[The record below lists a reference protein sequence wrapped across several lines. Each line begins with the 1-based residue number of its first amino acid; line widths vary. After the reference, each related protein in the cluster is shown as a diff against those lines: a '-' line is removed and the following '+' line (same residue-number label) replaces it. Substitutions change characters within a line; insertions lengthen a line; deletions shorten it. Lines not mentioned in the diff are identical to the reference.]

1 MTENEETI
9 VDKLQKIDLTKLKR
23 VTFEEIMAK
32 KPKIFGDD
40 SFDFSIGDLSG
51 ALEVPDFET
60 KVGFGD
66 MYVLDTKPL
75 IYTFSN
81 AYGQLRRFCKKNNL
95 KSGSKITYL
104 KKFIPEGKTSFD
116 TQYLFEEAK
125 KMEK

>member
-66 MYVLDTKPL
+66 MYVLETKPL

-95 KSGSKITYL
+95 KS
-104 KKFIPEGKTSFD
+104 
-116 TQYLFEEAK
+116 
-125 KMEK
+125 